1 MNLGVIPMGRIL
13 LALLLGATAVHAAD
27 QTILGSQLL
36 VKDPGAAEKRKVSAK
51 AKEKASPDTLV
62 GDPTA
67 DGATLTVRA
76 DGATSTEQ
84 TFPLPQGTNAKGKPF
99 WSGDASKGFKYK
111 DAKGENGPVTQAAIK
126 KSGKGVFTLSFN
138 AQGKRGPI
146 SVVPPNPGEGGC
158 VLLALN
164 GGDTYS
170 VAFAPG
176 DGKVTNKS
184 GLFKVTKPA
193 NQGTCVV
200 PTSTTST
207 TVVTTTTTTT
217 SSTPTT
223 VITTSTTVTTTS
235 TTTSTIGTT
244 STSTTT
250 TPTTST
256 TSTTGTTIFAGPAF
270 PPTGGNVDFGFTG
283 NAQGAGGADV
293 SLFDF
298 TPTTWT
304 ALYWGPF
311 SQNVPAAGLDG
322 SNHVLSTFLGISGVG
337 DTVATWEGT
346 SPWTDPGD
354 MTVYDVPIRFTLTI
368 VAGGL
373 SFEPSTGIAGLDP
386 GPGTG
391 IDVVIDVAPAG
402 TATDFTTNWAFTA
415 DIPTDASGF
424 IPLAD
429 VPQVGGGGL
438 TSSFGGGFYSQ
449 P

>member
-1 MNLGVIPMGRIL
+1 MSRIL
-13 LALLLGATAVHAAD
+13 LALLLGATVVHAAD
-27 QTILGSQLL
+27 QTILGTQLV
-36 VKDPGAAEKRKVSAK
+36 VKDPGAAEKRKVTGK

-67 DGATLTVRA
+67 DGATLTV
-76 DGATSTEQ
+76 GAEGGTPSEQ
-84 TFPLPQGTNAKGKPF
+84 TFELPQGTNAKGKPF
-99 WSGDASKGFKYK
+99 WSGDATKGFKYK

-126 KSGKGVFTLSFN
+126 KSGKGVFTISFN

-146 SVVPPNPGEGGC
+146 SIVPPNPGEGGC
-158 VLLALN
+158 VLLELT
-164 GGDTYS
+164 GGDSYS
-170 VAFAPG
+170 VRFAPG
-176 DGKVTNKS
+176 DGKVTNKTS
-184 GLFKVTKPA
+184 LFKITNPTD
-193 NQGTCVV
+193 QGTCVA
-200 PTSTTST
+200 PSTTTST
-207 TVVTTTTTTT
+207 SVVTTTTTITTT

-223 VITTSTTVTTTS
+223 VVTTSTTVTTTS
-235 TTTSTIGTT
+235 TTTSTIGT
-244 STSTTT
+244 TSTTT

-270 PPTGGNVDFGFTG
+270 PPVGGDVQFSFTG
-283 NAQGAGGADV
+283 NAANAGGADV

-298 TPTTWT
+298 SPTTWT
-304 ALYWGPF
+304 ALYWGPGG
-311 SQNVPAAGLDG
+311 QNVPAAGLDG
-322 SNHVLSTFLGISGVG
+322 QNHVLSTFLGISGG

-346 SPWTDPGD
+346 SPWTNPGD
-354 MTVYDVPIRFTLTI
+354 MVVHDVPIRFTLTI
-368 VAGGL
+368 AAGGL
-373 SFEPSTGIAGLDP
+373 SFEPSTGVPDLDP

-402 TATDFTTNWAFTA
+402 TATNFTTNWAFTA

-449 P
+449 Q